1 MPKYV
6 ARNPLPTNQM
16 HLLLSSTILCHI
28 NIHLQVKIIIVAC
41 RKYKPSYHVFLNT
54 KAPNQLKWTDSEAN
68 ICLARSQHLVELN
81 LDVTNLMSCNNKVS
95 AVVGSKLNCTRWL
108 LFTFQVGN
116 KSTRQPLYIS
126 NKVDKNYFSK
136 QGCINI
142 SILHPNFLT
151 PINPSV

>member
-6 ARNPLPTNQM
+6 TRNPLPTNRM
-16 HLLLSSTILCHI
+16 DLLLSSTILCHI
-28 NIHLQVKIIIVAC
+28 NIHLIVKIIIVAC

-68 ICLARSQHLVELN
+68 ICLVTSQHLVELN
-81 LDVTNLMSCNNKVS
+81 LDVTNLISCNNKVS

-116 KSTRQPLYIS
+116 KSTNNLCIS
-126 NKVDKNYFSK
+126 ATKLIRITSANKDVSISVYFI
-136 QGCINI
+136 QI
-142 SILHPNFLT
+142 F
-151 PINPSV
+151 